1 VSGSFDPAEWTDF
14 AVAVSGAAAALAGLL
29 VVSISINV
37 REIASDRTLP
47 PRAAAALVML
57 VTPLVAAVCVL
68 VPNQSQNALGVELVV
83 AGATSGALLTA
94 LSWPKF
100 RSAARSRTVWLMGQV
115 MPAVLVSVPLIVA
128 GIGLLTSGLGGLYWL
143 PVSVIAAVYGGL
155 MQAWGLLIEILR

>member
-1 VSGSFDPAEWTDF
+1 
-14 AVAVSGAAAALAGLL
+14 
-29 VVSISINV
+29 
-37 REIASDRTLP
+37 
-47 PRAAAALVML
+47 ML